1 MWTIWTIWEQID
13 CLFSLKR
20 CALNVENQMTKSRR
34 NYFKKKRTKQKQ
46 NSQSEQ
52 NFQVLTTILDIIYD
66 AVTRWNV

>member
-1 MWTIWTIWEQID
+1 MCPQRREPNDKIPQE
-13 CLFSLKR
+13 LLK
-20 CALNVENQMTKSRR
+20 
-34 NYFKKKRTKQKQ
+34 KKKRTKQKQ